1 MVKSRFHP
9 DNYAA
14 MSTGVARSGVA
25 PAQQEEQRTS
35 LLGYGVD
42 AALGVPRGVE
52 DFAHSVYN
60 LADYFAFDSLPDW
73 DEQRLFGHSKTWA
86 GELTNGITQFATGF
100 IPALGVAGKIGKAS
114 KALSNLSRVAP
125 TAAKAAKWSAAGA
138 ASDFISFEGHEER
151 LSNLIQ
157 SNPSF
162 ANPITEY
169 LAADDNDNEI
179 EGRFKNVMEGLLLE
193 AGIGS
198 AFKASQ
204 FAKEML
210 FGVKNIKKARKIV
223 SVANEDEGSYKKLL
237 GQYNKGIKE
246 HFDDSQSAYKE
257 GTDDMSELKGFND
270 DFNATLERVIGDT
283 EGVTSAKSFIDKFSS
298 TTIGTKSRYTELLK
312 RLNAE
317 HGTQLDGVKVKM
329 DPELANRNLAGVYN
343 KETNTISINPN
354 MTNVSSS
361 RVFTHE
367 LVHAITAQRM
377 RNVLGDIVNKTGG
390 DYYRGLREF
399 ANSKQPPENKAVQRL
414 VTTYLEAMEHSK
426 VFTLLTSAK
435 TIDLEAA
442 MGSSNSGIS
451 ALGRTEEGVA
461 NTRSMELLSTMGP
474 QTRNLISIDEFVSE
488 ALSNTSFARTLDS
501 MKAVNTKSLWSQIKD
516 AFKLLVHGTDKPL
529 TTLLDDV
536 LDATNMLSNQP
547 FKAVKDELNGG
558 KIAPERLV
566 DESAGVRSTIDE
578 VQSMQGKQRE
588 FYSADDAPNAKL
600 EGKLENDAIERAK
613 LLREIS
619 GLAKFLKLGDGKI
632 TGGTQAIK
640 SAVKNIDSTNGA
652 WAVITALAKNLD
664 EAGTKAKKLSADD
677 LNSVTEEYADILG
690 GDKGA
695 LLNHINKLSGEADSQ
710 AAFSRFRN
718 EQAAVKEI
726 IGQLSRIAV
735 DEAKEIQAVK
745 NMPAHAVKKDVRVL
759 EAELLSTLDKLTE
772 AQRIWS
778 LYGREGG
785 LNLVQRKLLGGRY
798 GFNVRKNVGLE
809 KEATVDKATAFRD
822 HTHGG
827 IIGGMKMDKLVKL
840 LVAADDDKGVTDA
853 MIKAVTKQNRKVNGS
868 RLFDMTME
876 YWINSLLSGP
886 STQIVN
892 LLGNGINLALRQAEL
907 VGGAVLSGDLK
918 TAEAALKFSLDMDM
932 IRESAS
938 LAVKA
943 MKNDDSLL
951 VEGARQ
957 FDDREFRTYAINSD
971 RADSLGEAIN
981 YLGHIV
987 RVPTRLLI
995 GGDEFFKQMSY
1006 RSNVKFELAREA
1018 LHKGLQQG
1026 DQIAKYVEERF
1037 DDYITEGGRAYS
1049 EINLKRDA
1057 FQKAR
1062 EAGFGYGTA
1071 QAQFVKEYS
1080 AKNPFDEEKGAL
1092 ADRSVAQAREATF
1105 TNRGSDGVINKISN
1119 TVGHG
1124 LNQLPLMKFVVPFL
1138 QTPTNILKAGIG
1150 RSPLAAVGHA
1160 MDFDAFLRK
1169 DIKRGLMDEDPIV
1182 RARARGQMATGVAIT
1197 SSLIWHFTSNPE
1209 MITGGGPATKEEK
1222 EAMKLSGWQPY
1233 SVKIG
1238 GKYFSYNRLDP
1249 LATTVGI
1256 IADMKDAMLYR
1267 DLEPHQLGRMFQILS
1282 QTVVNNVT
1290 SKSFLEGIDNLTK
1303 AIMEPERRMEK
1314 FIGGMVGG
1322 FTPNILNQAMN
1333 LEGQRELY
1341 EARGIFDNMLK
1352 RTPLVYGSD
1361 MPKRRNFLGEVVK
1374 IENPNIGGIP
1384 VGPFNPFY
1392 MSSESKNP
1400 LDLELAR
1407 LGHGFSNPTPKFL
1420 NSATDLRK
1428 IYQDGRQAYD
1438 RLLELS
1444 GTTKIGG
1451 KTLRQ
1456 TLTKLVNNPNYKKL
1470 PYERVKGELGIKS
1483 PRINEINKIINAY
1496 RAQAKFELVNEFEEL
1511 QQHQERIFQGR
1522 ISYYN

>member
-1 MVKSRFHP
+1 MFKTQWIQDDS
-9 DNYAA
+9 A
-14 MSTGVARSGVA
+14 MTAGVARSGFA
-25 PAQQEEQRTS
+25 PAPEEEGTGI
-35 LLGYGVD
+35 LGYGVD
-42 AALGVPRGVE
+42 AALGVPRGLE
-52 DFAHSVYN
+52 DFAHSLYN
-60 LADYFAFDSLPDW
+60 LGDYFAFDALPDW

-100 IPALGVAGKIGKAS
+100 IPALGVAGKVGKAS
-114 KALSNLSRVAP
+114 TTLSNLSRVAP
-125 TAAKAAKWSAAGA
+125 TATKAAKWAAAGA
-138 ASDFISFEGHEER
+138 ASDFISFEGHEAR

-162 ANPITEY
+162 ANPVTEY
-169 LAADDNDNEI
+169 LAADDNDGEI
-179 EGRFKNVMEGLLLE
+179 EGRFKNVMEGLLIE
-193 AGIGS
+193 AGVGS
-198 AFKASQ
+198 AFKAGQ

-210 FGVKNIKKARKIV
+210 FGVKNIKKARKIA
-223 SVANEDEGSYKKLL
+223 SLSNEEGDTYKKLL
-237 GQYNKGIKE
+237 GEYNRDIKS
-246 HFDDSQSAYKE
+246 HFDDSQSVYRQGA
-257 GTDDMSELKGFND
+257 DDMSELKAFND
-270 DFNATLERVIGDT
+270 DFNATLERLIGDSD
-283 EGVTSAKSFIDKFSS
+283 GVTSAKSFIDAFSTS
-298 TTIGTKSRYTELLK
+298 TIGTKSRYTELLK

-329 DPELANRNLAGVYN
+329 DSELAERNVAGVYN

-354 MTNVSSS
+354 MTSVSSS

-377 RNVLGDIVNKTGG
+377 RNVLGNITSKTGG
-390 DYYRGLREF
+390 EYYRALRDF
-399 ANSKQPPENKAVQRL
+399 GNSKQTPENAAVQRL
-414 VTTYLEAMEHSK
+414 VNTYLDAMEHSK
-426 VFTLLTSAK
+426 VYNLLTSAK
-435 TIDLEAA
+435 TIDLEDALGTNSEA
-442 MGSSNSGIS
+442 MS
-451 ALGRTEEGVA
+451 AFGRTEEGIA
-461 NTRSMELLSTMGP
+461 NTQSRSILNTLGP

-501 MKAVNTKSLWSQIKD
+501 MKAVDTKSLWSQIKD

-529 TTLLDDV
+529 TTMLDDV
-536 LDATNMLSNQP
+536 LDATNMLSNQS
-547 FKAVKDELNGG
+547 FKPVKDGLNGG

-566 DESAGVRSTIDE
+566 DESTGVRSTIDE
-578 VQSMQGKQRE
+578 VQTMQGKQRE
-588 FYSADDAPNAKL
+588 FETTDKPNEKL
-600 EGKLENDAIERAK
+600 EGKLENEALERAK

-640 SAVKNIDSTNGA
+640 SAVKNIESTNGA

-664 EAGTKAKKLSADD
+664 EAGTKAKRVSAEE
-677 LNSVTEEYADILG
+677 LNSVTEDFANILG
-690 GDKGA
+690 GDKKV
-695 LLNHINKLSGEADSQ
+695 LLNHINTLSSKADKESRFSQ
-710 AAFSRFRN
+710 FRN
-718 EQAAVKEI
+718 EQAAIKEV

-745 NMPAHAVKKDVRVL
+745 NMPAHAVKKDVSVL

-809 KEATVDKATAFRD
+809 KDASLEKAQAFKN

-853 MIKAVTKQNRKVNGS
+853 MIMAVTKQNRKVNGS

-886 STQIVN
+886 ATQIVN
-892 LLGNGINLALRQAEL
+892 ILGNSINLALRQAEL
-907 VGGAVLSGDLK
+907 VGGALLSGDLK
-918 TAEAALKFSLDMDM
+918 TAEAALKFAIDMDM

-971 RADSLGEAIN
+971 RADSFGEAIN
-981 YLGHIV
+981 YLGHVV
-987 RVPTRLLI
+987 RIPTRLLI

-1026 DQIAKYVEERF
+1026 DQIAKYVNERF

-1057 FQKAR
+1057 FEKAR
-1062 EAGFGYGTA
+1062 EAGYGYGTA
-1071 QAQFVKEYS
+1071 QAEFVKNYS
-1080 AKNPFDEEKGAL
+1080 AQNPFDEAKGAL

-1105 TNRGSDGVINKISN
+1105 TNRGTEGVINKVAN

-1124 LNQLPLMKFVVPFL
+1124 LNQLPIMKFVVPFL
-1138 QTPTNILKAGIG
+1138 NTPTNILRAGIG
-1150 RSPLAAVGHA
+1150 RSPLAAVSHA

-1182 RARARGQMATGVAIT
+1182 RARARGQLATGVAIT
-1197 SSLIWHFTSNPE
+1197 SSLVWHFTSNPD

-1322 FTPNILNQAMN
+1322 FTPNIINQAMN

-1444 GTTKIGG
+1444 ATTKIAG

-1456 TLTKLVNNPNYKKL
+1456 TLTKLVNNANYKKL

-1496 RAQAKFELVNEFEEL
+1496 RAQAKLELVNEFEEL
-1511 QQHQERIFQGR
+1511 QQHQNRIFQGR